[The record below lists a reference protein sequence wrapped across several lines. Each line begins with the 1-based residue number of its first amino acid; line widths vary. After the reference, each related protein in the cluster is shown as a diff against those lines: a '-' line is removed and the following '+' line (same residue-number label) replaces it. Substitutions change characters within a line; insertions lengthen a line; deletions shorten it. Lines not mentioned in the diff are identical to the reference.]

1 MLQHTVQLDHCL
13 CVCKD
18 QCVTYTY
25 AHDIGECHCIANYSE
40 IVMTEDDLELLQ
52 DWRVVLR

>member
-1 MLQHTVQLDHCL
+1 MSQCAVQPVCGV
-13 CVCKD
+13 CVCMT
-18 QCVTYTY
+18 CVTYTY
-25 AHDIGECHCIANYSE
+25 AHDISERHCVANYSE